1 MKRQIGDTGIEVYSI
16 GLGAMPLAIRGRPS
30 QESAVKVI
38 HAAIDAG
45 VNFIDTANC
54 YCIDNHDMGYNE
66 QTIALALASINRSDI
81 VVATK
86 GGLVRPEGRWERS
99 GSPASLRSACEKS
112 LRDLNTDAI
121 QLYQYHAPDPS
132 VPFSDSV
139 GELARLREKGKIMH
153 VGLSNVNQ
161 NQLDEAMQIV
171 PIASVQ
177 NLCHVYRQND
187 FQNGLVD
194 YCREQKVTYIP
205 FSPVGGGNGHV
216 RLRDD
221 STLNS
226 IAKTHDATPYQVAL
240 AWLLHKGDNIL
251 PIPGA
256 SKISSIE
263 SSAMAVSVELTSEE
277 MSQIDN
283 LGNA

>member
-1 MKRQIGDTGIEVYSI
+1 MKRKIGDTGIEVYPI
-16 GLGAMPLAIRGRPS
+16 GLGAMPLATTGRPT
-30 QESAVKVI
+30 QESAVKVV

-45 VNFIDTANC
+45 VDFIDTANC

-66 QTIALALASINRSDI
+66 QTIALALDSIDRSDI

-112 LRDLNTDAI
+112 LRDLNTDVI
-121 QLYQYHAPDPS
+121 QLYQYHAPDTS

-139 GELARLREKGKIMH
+139 GELARLREEGKIMH
-153 VGLSNVNQ
+153 VGLSNVGQ
-161 NQLDEAMQIV
+161 NHLDEAMQIV

-177 NLCHVYRQND
+177 NLCHVFYQND
-187 FQNGLVD
+187 FRSGLVA

-216 RLRDD
+216 RLRDN

-226 IAKTHDATPYQVAL
+226 IAKTHNATAYQIAL

-263 SSAMAVSVELTSEE
+263 SSAKAASIELTSEE
-277 MSQIDN
+277 VSRIDN
-283 LGNA
+283 LDN